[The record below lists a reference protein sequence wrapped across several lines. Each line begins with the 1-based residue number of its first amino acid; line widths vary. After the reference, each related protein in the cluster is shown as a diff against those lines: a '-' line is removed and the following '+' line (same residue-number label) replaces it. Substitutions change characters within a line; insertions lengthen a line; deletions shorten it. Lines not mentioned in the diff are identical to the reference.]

1 MSLKAKL
8 TDDMKTAMKG
18 GEKDRL
24 ATIRL
29 INAAIKQREVDERI
43 VLDDAQVLAVLE
55 KMLKQRRDSIT
66 QFEAANRTDLADKE
80 KAEVAVIQA
89 YMPAQMTPAEV
100 DAAIAAAIAESGA
113 TGPKDM
119 GKVMGLVKPKVA
131 GRTDMGKLSERVKAR
146 LGTMG

>member
-1 MSLKAKL
+1 
-8 TDDMKTAMKG
+8 MKG
-18 GEKDRL
+18 GDKERL
-24 ATIRL
+24 GTIRL

-66 QFEAANRTDLADKE
+66 QFEVANRTDLADKE

-100 DAAIAAAIAESGA
+100 DAAITAAIAESGA

-131 GRTDMGKLSERVKAR
+131 GRTDMGKLSELVKAKLSA
-146 LGTMG
+146 LG